1 MEADPYVPGTYWCPC
16 TKCQHDSF
24 GKPGKYI
31 KARTAQNHRQRVCER
46 MGYDAPK
53 PGVDFFAV
61 KTPERPDFS
70 LQAVPPSSADMPVD
84 PVVSAEPKSSGEQC
98 AEIQISCSRA
108 NEQARTNALFLRY
121 RLRPVDGTPLRL
133 RTHLLLPQQL
143 VFASQVSLTSAIRG
157 PTGTRLIK
165 FKTRHL
171 RHPRS
176 ISMTQIGRCGC
187 TTGG

>member
-1 MEADPYVPGTYWCPC
+1 MEADPYEPGNFWCPC

-31 KARTAQNHRQRVCER
+31 NVRTAQNHRQKVCER

-53 PGVDFFAV
+53 PGVDFFDI
-61 KTPERPDFS
+61 KNPRRLDLS
-70 LQAVPPSSADMPVD
+70 LHAVPPSSADMPVD

-98 AEIQISCSRA
+98 AKSQISCSRA

-133 RTHLLLPQQL
+133 RTHLLLLPQM
-143 VFASQVSLTSAIRG
+143 VFASQVPLSSASRE
-157 PTGTRLIK
+157 PTVARLI
-165 FKTRHL
+165 KTRHL